1 MKLINNTRLE
11 ITCRWRYSQ
20 GNTATYQKEGM
31 GLRLNYLVPNMIL
44 VSLQKENIEEYLG
57 VAISGG
63 QEFVM
68 VQR

>member
-1 MKLINNTRLE
+1 
-11 ITCRWRYSQ
+11 
-20 GNTATYQKEGM
+20 M